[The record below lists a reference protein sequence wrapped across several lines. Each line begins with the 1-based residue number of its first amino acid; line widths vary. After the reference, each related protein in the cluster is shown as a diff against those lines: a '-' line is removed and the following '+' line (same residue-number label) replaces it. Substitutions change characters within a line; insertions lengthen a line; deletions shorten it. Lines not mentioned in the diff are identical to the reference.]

1 MCAAQYG
8 PRPTIGLPQRV
19 NGRFSPSGHWQP
31 RGIGGGGGAAT
42 AGGGFSGGGR
52 RGGMPHYVAVT
63 PSGCHTGRAEVS
75 DVMQECSTPAA
86 RRSVTSPP
94 SRCGCCRT
102 SSSGSADGS
111 AACRPRPLSIS
122 FCRSAGAWCWQPP
135 LHHTS
140 TSIEVAGAQRRAG
153 RRQAVV
159 VERLADPIAPRAL
172 CRSSTP
178 FGAGSTASNRRR
190 FFIRLP

>member
-42 AGGGFSGGGR
+42 AGGGFSGAGR

-111 AACRPRPLSIS
+111 AACRRGR
-122 FCRSAGAWCWQPP
+122 CRSASADPP
-135 LHHTS
+135 APVLAAAFAPHQHLDRGS
-140 TSIEVAGAQRRAG
+140 RRAASCGASAG
-153 RRQAVV
+153 RGG
-159 VERLADPIAPRAL
+159 RAS
-172 CRSSTP
+172 CRSYRAESIVP
-178 FGAGSTASNRRR
+178 FFHSLRRR
-190 FFIRLP
+190 

>member
-1 MCAAQYG
+1 MMRAHSWPGHCRRCRDSRRSSRASPQRCCAPGNSVCAAQYG

-75 DVMQECSTPAA
+75 DVMQECSTPVA
-86 RRSVTSPP
+86 RRSVRRHHPVGVAAAAL
-94 SRCGCCRT
+94 R
-102 SSSGSADGS
+102 A
-111 AACRPRPLSIS
+111 AIACRWISGVSPRPLSIS
-122 FCRSAGAWCWQPP
+122 FCRSAGA
-135 LHHTS
+135 
-140 TSIEVAGAQRRAG
+140 
-153 RRQAVV
+153 
-159 VERLADPIAPRAL
+159 
-172 CRSSTP
+172 
-178 FGAGSTASNRRR
+178 
-190 FFIRLP
+190 

>member
-1 MCAAQYG
+1 MMRAHSLAWTLSTMPGNSRRSSRASPQRVLRDQATRVCAAQYG

-111 AACRPRPLSIS
+111 AACRRGR
-122 FCRSAGAWCWQPP
+122 CRSA
-135 LHHTS
+135 S
-140 TSIEVAGAQRRAG
+140 
-153 RRQAVV
+153 
-159 VERLADPIAPRAL
+159 ADPPAP
-172 CRSSTP
+172 
-178 FGAGSTASNRRR
+178 GAGS
-190 FFIRLP
+190 RLCTTPAPRSR